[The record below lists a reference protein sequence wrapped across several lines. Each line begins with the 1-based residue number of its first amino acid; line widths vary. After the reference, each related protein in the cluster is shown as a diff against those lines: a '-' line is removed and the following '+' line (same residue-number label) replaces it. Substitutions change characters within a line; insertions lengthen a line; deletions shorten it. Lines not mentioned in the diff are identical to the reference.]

1 MPMRKPPQ
9 LPLISI
15 ITISH
20 NAVDFI
26 EQTIKSALSQNY
38 PFIEYIIIDGASTD
52 GTVDIIRRYESR
64 LTYWHSKPDRGI
76 AQAFNLGLEQASG
89 DWLLFLNADDFLMDD
104 AAVSRLVPF
113 LRQHSDADVVYGQAE
128 IILSGKEV
136 QAFPFSRVLGRSW
149 SWPIFRLF
157 NFLPHQS
164 AFTNRRYFGKVGK
177 FDENCSIS
185 VDYEHY
191 LRGGKNLKAVFVPF
205 MISKMRLGGVSHRH
219 LLTSLREYK
228 KAQLKNQALSFWG
241 AWLVFYYRILS
252 FYGRYSLYEVLIPRL
267 AAVARINQ
275 TPRRS

>member
-1 MPMRKPPQ
+1 MKKTRH

-15 ITISH
+15 ITVSH

-26 EQTIKSALSQNY
+26 EQTIVSVLSQDY
-38 PFIEYIIIDGASTD
+38 PFIEYLVIDGASTD
-52 GTVDIIRRYESR
+52 GTVDIIRRYDSR

-89 DWLLFLNADDFLMDD
+89 DWVLYLNADDFFVNTSV
-104 AAVSRLVPF
+104 VSHMVPH
-113 LRQHSDADVVYGQAE
+113 LQQHRDADVVYGQAE
-128 IILSGKEV
+128 MIFSNKEV
-136 QAFPFSRVLGRSW
+136 QAFPFSRVLGRPWAW
-149 SWPIFRLF
+149 SIFRLF

-164 AFTNRRYFGKVGK
+164 AFTHSNYFARVGK
-177 FDENCSIS
+177 FDESCNIS

-191 LRGGKNLKAVFVPF
+191 LRGGKNLKAVFIPF
-205 MISKMRLGGVSHRH
+205 RISKMRLGGVSHRH

-228 KAQLKNQALSFWG
+228 SSQLKNQALSFWG

-252 FYGRYSLYEVLIPRL
+252 FYGRLCFHEVILPFLSSSDR
-267 AAVARINQ
+267 